1 MAESIHRF
9 TVILDGLSEMTDT
22 DADALYEAG
31 CDDGSPGSR
40 EGVAFVAFDREAP
53 SLTEAIGSAARDVR
67 KAGFD
72 VVRVEIEA
80 EDLEEWR
87 DASSPANA

>member
-1 MAESIHRF
+1 MSEAIHRF
-9 TVILDGLSEMTDT
+9 TVILSGLTEMTD
-22 DADALYEAG
+22 AAANALYEAG
-31 CDDGSPGSR
+31 CDDGSPGSC
-40 EGVAFVAFDREAP
+40 EGVAFDREAS
-53 SLTEAIGSAARDVR
+53 SLSEAIHSAVRDVR

-80 EDLEEWR
+80 EDLEEWP